1 MISWAI
7 CSHVKFPSLC
17 CSCGWNLLFVLKHEG
32 GTQVDFSGFV
42 SGTLHIDSDRL
53 LKSLREKNQEKL
65 SQLLQKAADDARPCL
80 DSFSGCY
87 QGSCC
92 IQGSPKASGAD

>member
-1 MISWAI
+1 
-7 CSHVKFPSLC
+7 
-17 CSCGWNLLFVLKHEG
+17 LFVLRHEG

-65 SQLLQKAADDARPCL
+65 SQLLQKAADDARPFL

-92 IQGSPKASGAD
+92 IQGSRKASGAD